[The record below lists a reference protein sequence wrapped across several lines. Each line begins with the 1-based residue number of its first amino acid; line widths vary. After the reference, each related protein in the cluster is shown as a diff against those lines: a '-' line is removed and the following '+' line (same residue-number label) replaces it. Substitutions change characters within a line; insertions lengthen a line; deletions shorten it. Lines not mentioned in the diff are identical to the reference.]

1 MGNINL
7 EICPDDFHLPLVFY
21 VADQPGSAE
30 MIKMAAVWPVRSN
43 LGGFDLVLVFNW
55 PIV

>member
-30 MIKMAAVWPVRSN
+30 MIKMAAV
-43 LGGFDLVLVFNW
+43 
-55 PIV
+55 